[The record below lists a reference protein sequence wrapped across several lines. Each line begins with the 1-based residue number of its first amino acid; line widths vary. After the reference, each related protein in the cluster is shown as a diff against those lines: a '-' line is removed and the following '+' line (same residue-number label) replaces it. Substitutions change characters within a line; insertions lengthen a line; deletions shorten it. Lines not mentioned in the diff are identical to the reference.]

1 MTVETTEHAER
12 KARVIGE
19 DGEIFD
25 SIEEYT
31 AWVNDVKAQLA
42 RSEADRE
49 AGRVMTALRA
59 PGHAGAS
66 PTAGW

>member
-1 MTVETTEHAER
+1 MTTGTTEYTECQ
-12 KARVIGE
+12 ARVIGE

-42 RSEADRE
+42 RSEADRK
-49 AGRVMTALRA
+49 AGRVLTASEAKAFFL
-59 PGHAGAS
+59 S
-66 PTAGW
+66 LVEDS

>member
-1 MTVETTEHAER
+1 MTTGTTEYIER
-12 KARVIGE
+12 QARVIGE

-42 RSEADRE
+42 RSETDRK
-49 AGRVMTALRA
+49 AGRVLTASEAKAFFL
-59 PGHAGAS
+59 S
-66 PTAGW
+66 LVEDS

>member
-1 MTVETTEHAER
+1 MTTGTTEYTER
-12 KARVIGE
+12 QARVIGE

-42 RSEADRE
+42 CSEADRK
-49 AGRVMTALRA
+49 AGRVLTASEAKAFFL
-59 PGHAGAS
+59 S
-66 PTAGW
+66 LVEDS

>member
-25 SIEEYT
+25 SIEEY
-31 AWVNDVKAQLA
+31 DVKAQLA

-49 AGRVMTALRA
+49 AGRVMTASEAKAFFLSLVQDA
-59 PGHAGAS
+59 
-66 PTAGW
+66 

>member
-1 MTVETTEHAER
+1 MTTGTTEYTER
-12 KARVIGE
+12 QARVIGE

-42 RSEADRE
+42 RSEADRK
-49 AGRVMTALRA
+49 AGRVLTTSEAKAFFL
-59 PGHAGAS
+59 S
-66 PTAGW
+66 LVEDS

>member
-1 MTVETTEHAER
+1 MTTGTTEYTER
-12 KARVIGE
+12 QARVIGE

-42 RSEADRE
+42 RSEADRK
-49 AGRVMTALRA
+49 AGRVL
-59 PGHAGAS
+59 PAS
-66 PTAGW
+66 EAKAFFLSLVEDS

>member
-1 MTVETTEHAER
+1 MTTGPTEYTER
-12 KARVIGE
+12 QARVIGE

-42 RSEADRE
+42 HSEADRK
-49 AGRVMTALRA
+49 AGRVLTASEAKAFFL
-59 PGHAGAS
+59 S
-66 PTAGW
+66 LVEDS

>member
-1 MTVETTEHAER
+1 MTTGTTEYTER
-12 KARVIGE
+12 QARVIGE

-42 RSEADRE
+42 RSEAGRK
-49 AGRVMTALRA
+49 AGRVLTASEAKAFFL
-59 PGHAGAS
+59 S
-66 PTAGW
+66 LVEDS

>member
-1 MTVETTEHAER
+1 MTTGTTEYTER
-12 KARVIGE
+12 QARVIGE

-42 RSEADRE
+42 RSAADRK
-49 AGRVMTALRA
+49 AGRVLTASAAKAFFL
-59 PGHAGAS
+59 S
-66 PTAGW
+66 LVEDS